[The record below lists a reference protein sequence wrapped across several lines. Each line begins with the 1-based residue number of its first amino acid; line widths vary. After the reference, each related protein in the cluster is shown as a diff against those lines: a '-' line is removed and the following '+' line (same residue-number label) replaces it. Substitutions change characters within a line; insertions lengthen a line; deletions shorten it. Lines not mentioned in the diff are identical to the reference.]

1 MSVWMEIG
9 VCVLVCMCMCVYVEQ
24 DLCQCGAR
32 GRLVERQR
40 VYLHKWVC
48 VCVRRDTDV

>member
-1 MSVWMEIG
+1 MGYVCVDGDWG
-9 VCVLVCMCMCVYVEQ
+9 VCFGVYVYVC
-24 DLCQCGAR
+24 LCGAR